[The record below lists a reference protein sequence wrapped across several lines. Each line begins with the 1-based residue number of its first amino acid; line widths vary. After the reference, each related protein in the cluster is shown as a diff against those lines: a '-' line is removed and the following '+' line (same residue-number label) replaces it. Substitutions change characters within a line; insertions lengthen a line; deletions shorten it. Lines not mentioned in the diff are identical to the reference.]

1 MDRRKFV
8 GGAAAA
14 SGILLLKPKTVFG
27 YEASSAVR
35 LALLGCGSR
44 GTSVAESFLNNT
56 SARVVALADLFPDK
70 LEPAKTR
77 IDQISDQKGYPK
89 IDPKMM
95 FHGYKAFEEVASS
108 PDVDAVQISTPPW
121 FHVQHLDAAVR
132 GGKHVYC
139 EKPIGVD
146 VAQSKQAL
154 EIGKRAQG
162 HVSLEVGFQ
171 IRSAPPFVEI
181 IRRIQQGALGKIG
194 AIAAN
199 YNAPGASYPP
209 MPNISADEL
218 RIRRWYWDLVLSGD
232 IIVEQ
237 AIHLIDICNW
247 ALQAHPIKATGTGGR
262 NILSHP
268 GNTWDNY
275 EIAFTYPENIHVS
288 FSCTQFGPND
298 WFDVSARMFGADGHA
313 EIPYSGPMRIVG
325 DHAWTWADQEP
336 AKQPSQS
343 SFAANGVF
351 NDNLALAQREKDRGF
366 IDSITLGNFHNQIA
380 AGVETAFS
388 AMLGRM
394 AGRRGGEVTWEELL
408 RHGEKFE
415 LGINMSQFS

>member
-8 GGAAAA
+8 GTAAAA
-14 SGILLLKPKTVFG
+14 SGILLLKPRTVFG
-27 YEASSAVR
+27 YEANSAVR

-56 SARVVALADLFPDK
+56 GARVVALADLFPDK
-70 LEPAKTR
+70 LQPAKER
-77 IDQISDQKGYPK
+77 IDQAGAKKGYSS
-89 IDPKMM
+89 IEPKMM

-162 HVSLEVGFQ
+162 KVSLEVGFQ
-171 IRSAPPFVEI
+171 IRSAPPFVEM

-199 YNAPGASYPP
+199 YNAPGASYPA
-209 MPNISADEL
+209 MPNMSADEL

-247 ALQAHPIKATGTGGR
+247 ALQSHPIKATGTGGR
-262 NILSHP
+262 NIISHP
-268 GNTWDNY
+268 GDTWDNY
-275 EIAFTYPENIHVS
+275 EIAFTYPGDVHVS

-298 WFDVSARMFGADGHA
+298 WFDVSARMFGAEGHA
-313 EIPYSGPMRIVG
+313 EIPYSGAMRIVG
-325 DHAWTWADQEP
+325 EHPWTWTDQEP
-336 AKQPSQS
+336 TKQAAPTK
-343 SFAANGVF
+343 FAANGVF
-351 NDNLALAQREKDRGF
+351 SDNLALAQREKDRGF
-366 IDSITLGNFHNQIA
+366 IDSITSGNFHNQSA
-380 AGVETAFS
+380 AGVETALS

-394 AGRRGGEVTWEELL
+394 AGRLGREVTWDEVLH
-408 RHGEKFE
+408 HGEKFE